1 MSEAEAE
8 KRPRDEEPAALP
20 AVAVL
25 EDPPA
30 PKKVRVELEPG
41 HYSASDVAP
50 AAAPLGAPDNDALA
64 KLLSFY
70 FSDANLRR
78 DKFLIAEQAKTTEGW
93 VPIRVLLTFN
103 RIKQVS
109 TFLRPVAEIGH
120 FATTDC
126 LLALFN
132 FCLPSLLC

>member
-1 MSEAEAE
+1 
-8 KRPRDEEPAALP
+8 
-20 AVAVL
+20 
-25 EDPPA
+25 
-30 PKKVRVELEPG
+30 
-41 HYSASDVAP
+41 VAP

-109 TFLRPVAEIGH
+109 TFTARRRNRSLCDHG
-120 FATTDC
+120 
-126 LLALFN
+126 LLVGTIQ
-132 FCLPSLLC
+132 LLSAFSYLSKS